1 MKPFAL
7 IVLCAAALLSGCESM
22 SERVQD
28 RFTAPAP
35 HTRIFPADMKAVYA
49 AAQQAVKNVGLQL
62 GRKSIG
68 KGHIEAYA
76 AINSGSPTQD
86 SRQTSLDIRLSE
98 TEAGEILVSLQV
110 TEQTAG
116 DFPGGVSQ
124 QPLREHSLY
133 ELYFAALQQVLLEN
147 GALKPA
153 AKP

>member
-22 SERVQD
+22 SERVGD
-28 RFTAPAP
+28 RFSGVTP
-35 HTRIFPADMKAVYA
+35 HTRNYPAEMKAVYA

-68 KGHIEAYA
+68 TGHIEAYA
-76 AINSGSPTQD
+76 AINPGNPTQD
-86 SRQTSLDIRLSE
+86 TRQTSLDIRLAEVE
-98 TEAGEILVSLQV
+98 TGEIQVSLVV

-116 DFPGGVSQ
+116 NFPGGVSQ

-133 ELYFAALQQVLLEN
+133 ELYFTALQQVLQEN
-147 GALKPA
+147 GDLRSAPKP
-153 AKP
+153 